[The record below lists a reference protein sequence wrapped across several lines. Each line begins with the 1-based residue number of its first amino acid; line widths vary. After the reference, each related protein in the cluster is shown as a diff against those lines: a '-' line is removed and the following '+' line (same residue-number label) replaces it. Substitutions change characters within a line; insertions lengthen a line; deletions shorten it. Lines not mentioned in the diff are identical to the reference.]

1 MEKSKRLCIYQDCQI
16 RRGYNF
22 HSLPASYCTSHKQP
36 GMVDVIHDKCSFIG
50 CSLLPYFNYEGNK
63 KGIYCLSHKEIDMI
77 NVVSKRCIFENC
89 EILSCFNYKG
99 NKTPIYCEC
108 HSLEGMVNVINK
120 NCLFENC
127 EIHPSFNYEGHKTPL
142 YCACHCLEGMV
153 NVVSKR
159 CLFENCQKIQ
169 AFNFEGQIQ
178 KLYCFEHKKDGMI
191 RIGAKICK
199 SEWCHTIVRNKYDG
213 YCLHC
218 YIHLFPE
225 KPVARNYKTKE
236 RTVVEFVLKEFHQY
250 PWTHDKQIQDG
261 CSRRRPDLFMDF
273 GYQIL
278 IVEIDENQHTGDNY
292 GDCSCENKR
301 MMLLWQDVGH
311 RPIVFIRFNPDDYY
325 DKDTHI
331 TSCFGMNSL
340 GVCCIKKTK
349 QKEWTH
355 RLNVLRENIEY
366 WCDHRSEKMIEIIQ
380 LFYSSSD
387 DDEVK
392 VSSSS

>member
-1 MEKSKRLCIYQDCQI
+1 MNKSKKLCIYQDCKI
-16 RRGYNF
+16 RCNFNFRGL
-22 HSLPASYCTSHKQP
+22 HAIYCANHKLETMINVNDKTCLFENCEKQP
-36 GMVDVIHDKCSFIG
+36 
-50 CSLLPYFNYEGNK
+50 NYNYKGIK
-63 KGIYCLSHKEIDMI
+63 KGIYCLSHKESDMV
-77 NVVSKRCIFENC
+77 NVVSKICIVENC
-89 EILSCFNYKG
+89 EILSCFNYQG
-99 NKTPIYCEC
+99 NKTPIYCACHKLEC
-108 HSLEGMVNVINK
+108 MINIKGKSCVFK
-120 NCLFENC
+120 NCEKL
-127 EIHPSFNYEGHKTPL
+127 PSFNYEGHKTPL

-159 CLFENCQKIQ
+159 CLFENCETIPS
-169 AFNFEGQIQ
+169 FNYEGQKQ

-191 RIGAKICK
+191 QIGAKICK
-199 SEWCHTIVRNKYDG
+199 SEWCHTIVKKKYDG

-225 KPVARNYKTKE
+225 KQVARNYKTKE

-301 MMLLWQDVGH
+301 MMFLWQDVGH

-331 TSCFGMNSL
+331 TSCFGMNSI
-340 GVCCIKKTK
+340 GVCCVKKTK

-355 RLNVLRENIEY
+355 RLNVLKENIEY
-366 WCDHRSEKMIEIIQ
+366 WCVHRSEKMIEIIQ
-380 LFYSSSD
+380 LFYD
-387 DDEVK
+387 INR
-392 VSSSS
+392 

>member
-1 MEKSKRLCIYQDCQI
+1 MEKPKSIKKCVYLDCDK
-16 RRGYNF
+16 YSCFNF
-22 HSLPASYCTSHKQP
+22 HGLRANYCASHKQI
-36 GMVDVIHDKCSFIG
+36 GMIDVKNKHCVFEGCNITPSFNFENEKTAIYCASHKKLGMIYVKNKHCVFEGCNITPSFNFENEKTAIYCASHKKLGMIDVIHIMCAFDNC
-50 CSLLPYFNYEGNK
+50 NK
-63 KGIYCLSHKEIDMI
+63 RPHYNDDGEKSA
-77 NVVSKRCIFENC
+77 
-89 EILSCFNYKG
+89 
-99 NKTPIYCEC
+99 
-108 HSLEGMVNVINK
+108 
-120 NCLFENC
+120 
-127 EIHPSFNYEGHKTPL
+127 L
-142 YCACHCLEGMV
+142 YC
-153 NVVSKR
+153 VS
-159 CLFENCQKIQ
+159 
-169 AFNFEGQIQ
+169 
-178 KLYCFEHKKDGMI
+178 HKKDGMI
-191 RIGAKICK
+191 LIGAKMCK
-199 SEWCHTIVRNKYDG
+199 SEWCHTIVKNKYDG

-278 IVEIDENQHTGDNY
+278 IVEIDENQHTGENY

-301 MMLLWQDVGH
+301 IMELSQDLGH

-340 GVCCIKKTK
+340 GVCCVKKTK
-349 QKEWTH
+349 QKEWSH

-366 WCDHRSEKMIEIIQ
+366 WCHHRSEKTIEIIQ

>member
-1 MEKSKRLCIYQDCQI
+1 MEKPKSIKKCVYLDCDK
-16 RRGYNF
+16 YSCFNF
-22 HSLPASYCTSHKQP
+22 HGLRANYCASHKQI
-36 GMVDVIHDKCSFIG
+36 GMIDVKNKHCVFEGCNITPSFNFENEKTAIYCASHKKLGMIDVIHIMCAFDNC
-50 CSLLPYFNYEGNK
+50 NK
-63 KGIYCLSHKEIDMI
+63 RPHYNDDGEKSA
-77 NVVSKRCIFENC
+77 
-89 EILSCFNYKG
+89 
-99 NKTPIYCEC
+99 
-108 HSLEGMVNVINK
+108 
-120 NCLFENC
+120 
-127 EIHPSFNYEGHKTPL
+127 L
-142 YCACHCLEGMV
+142 YC
-153 NVVSKR
+153 VS
-159 CLFENCQKIQ
+159 
-169 AFNFEGQIQ
+169 
-178 KLYCFEHKKDGMI
+178 HKKDGMI
-191 RIGAKICK
+191 LIGAKMCK
-199 SEWCHTIVRNKYDG
+199 SEWCHTIVKNKYDG

-278 IVEIDENQHTGDNY
+278 IVEIDENQHTGENY

-301 MMLLWQDVGH
+301 MMLLSQDVGH

-340 GVCCIKKTK
+340 GVCCVKKTK
-349 QKEWTH
+349 QKEWSH

-366 WCDHRSEKMIEIIQ
+366 WCHHRSEKTIEIIQ